1 MSENKPNK
9 FFSSDSSKG
18 EASKND
24 LIPAYK
30 IFGTLVTLSIA
41 IKILLQ
47 YTYKEPP
54 INTTTNAND
63 VDDYS
68 SAVQYAGK
76 GTSEKSIQ
84 MYFKSYIMYSFA
96 IFWAFWLLIVIVQL
110 SFAKYDGKKED
121 SFVAITTLRNVF
133 PVVLL
138 IAILAWVVLQNITY
152 SKPINSGHAPQ
163 NYITFDTGVNIL
175 LLLQSIL
182 IITYITRQMT
192 NPTPDE
198 DMKLVDAIIKYGP
211 WLSMGLGVLCIVMMV
226 LNEIIL
232 KNFVTDG

>member
-1 MSENKPNK
+1 MMSNK
-9 FFSSDSSKG
+9 SSTQIDPG
-18 EASKND
+18 QASKND

-54 INTTTNAND
+54 TNTTNAND

-110 SFAKYDGKKED
+110 SFAKYEGKTED
-121 SFVAITTLRNVF
+121 SFMTITTLRNVF

-138 IAILAWVVLQNITY
+138 IAILAWVVIQNITY

-192 NPTPDE
+192 KPTPDE
-198 DMKLVDAIIKYGP
+198 SIKLVDAIIKYGP
-211 WLSMGLGVLCIVMMV
+211 WLSMGLGVICIVMMV